1 MMLWVNYG
9 SMSDAAK
16 ATSNT
21 MMLLLSGFAGLGR
34 GYVFVESND
43 WRRAELRT
51 KNVLKP
57 KAEPEWR
64 LQ

>member
-1 MMLWVNYG
+1 
-9 SMSDAAK
+9 MSDAAK

-21 MMLLLSGFAGLGR
+21 VMLRLSSFVGLGR

-51 KNVLKP
+51 MTVLKP

>member
-1 MMLWVNYG
+1 
-9 SMSDAAK
+9 MSDAAK

-34 GYVFVESND
+34 GYVSVESND
-43 WRRAELRT
+43 SRRAELRT